1 MADRSRPAH
10 RPPSGVLAC
19 RRRPAR
25 TWSRDRHRQSAPCD
39 SPCTCPPVNRLDVR
53 DRGRYD
59 RSSSTGST
67 PRARACSAMRWRAWV
82 SCLTVRDGLSITSP
96 LLTFV
101 VVVGVGVSVG
111 PSVSRSYVSCSLASP
126 GCAPR
131 RPCWSRRP
139 CPRRPISWSSNP
151 PPSPRPS
158 PFPQPPFLERGG
170 GGAVLPPPRVTPS
183 AFPLQLRCP
192 SDRLGRRFLRPILGS
207 AAGKPQPVVDLDREE
222 SPGRVRSPAIEAQAS
237 LEPGQPSTATAAPTG
252 SGRRVPRCGEPAEEW
267 SSNPPPSPSPS
278 VCPRPPPGPS
288 ASLRPPGIPD
298 DDEILGSPWRTRST
312 GGTALTHAP
321 RPGARPGRG
330 DGRRRAGPRVR
341 PAAPPRPRP
350 SSNPLPAVRLRA
362 PRLPVRPRPP
372 RRPPRSPGQQSEVRS
387 AEQLGLGGEQSRQ
400 HDARRGPRRVDP
412 QALWKSC
419 A

>member
-1 MADRSRPAH
+1 
-10 RPPSGVLAC
+10 
-19 RRRPAR
+19 
-25 TWSRDRHRQSAPCD
+25 
-39 SPCTCPPVNRLDVR
+39 
-53 DRGRYD
+53 
-59 RSSSTGST
+59 
-67 PRARACSAMRWRAWV
+67 MRWRAWV
-82 SCLTVRDGLSITSP
+82 SCSTVRDGLSITSP

-170 GGAVLPPPRVTPS
+170 GGGAVLPPRVTPS

-192 SDRLGRRFLRPILGS
+192 SERLGRLPSPDYS
-207 AAGKPQPVVDLDREE
+207 AAPLEN
-222 SPGRVRSPAIEAQAS
+222 RSPSSISIVKSPPAASGHPPSKAQAS

-252 SGRRVPRCGEPAEEW
+252 SGRRVPRCGEPTEEW

-387 AEQLGLGGEQSRQ
+387 AE
-400 HDARRGPRRVDP
+400 
-412 QALWKSC
+412 
-419 A
+419 